1 MINPKDI
8 PVDIDEVRMWAVG
21 YREFHNPPLSWAQFS
36 QESGIPAGTLQPFC
50 SGNYQGD
57 NQKIAQRLFRFM
69 QAVESQRTRQ
79 QSIPSDPGFFE
90 TETST
95 RIQTLLE
102 LAHMGRITL
111 VATSPGTGKTMTVR
125 DYSERAQPV
134 WIATMKPSCHSLNA
148 MVLEVHKALGLEP
161 RYQYA
166 AAASRV
172 VIDRIK
178 GRRGLLVIDEA
189 NHLSIEAIEELRSW
203 HDETGVGLC
212 LMGNEELL
220 QRIETGRMRDRLA
233 RLNGRIAAKHVQRLP
248 LREDVEAFCA
258 AWRIEDPGMRKYL
271 EKIAL
276 TPDAGGLR
284 ECKQLVE
291 QGSMIAASEERGL
304 SLADLRD
311 AQMMRATRWI
321 AA

>member
-1 MINPKDI
+1 MINPKDM
-8 PVDIDEVRMWAVG
+8 PVDVEEVRLWAVG
-21 YREFHNPPLSWAQFS
+21 YRELQEPPLSWAQFS
-36 QESGIPAGTLQPFC
+36 KECNIPAGTLQPFC
-50 SGNYQGD
+50 AGTYQGD
-57 NQKIAQRLFRFM
+57 NQKIALKMFQFM
-69 QAVESQRTRQ
+69 QAVESQRARQ
-79 QSIPSDPGFFE
+79 KSIPTDPGYFE
-90 TETST
+90 TETSI
-95 RIQTLLE
+95 RIHTLLE

-111 VATSPGTGKTMTVR
+111 IATSPGTGKTMTVR
-125 DYSERAQPV
+125 DYAERAQPV
-134 WIATMKPSCHSLNA
+134 WIATMKPSCQSLNA
-148 MVLEVHKALGLEP
+148 MVLEVHKALGMEP
-161 RYQYA
+161 RFQYA
-166 AAASRV
+166 AQASRV

-248 LREDVEAFCA
+248 LREDVQIFCEA
-258 AWRIEDPGMRKYL
+258 WGIEDPGMRKYL

-291 QGSMIAASEERGL
+291 QGAMIASSEERGL

-311 AQMMRATRWI
+311 AQMLRATRWI